1 MLPIEHALW
10 PLRIEQAW
18 WLLAAFF
25 LAAACMNAFERRWA
39 AAAFWGTLALLFAG
53 GDWALAAQKAGD
65 ARPVQA
71 AGLGV
76 VALALLAPLMHR
88 PAFAERTIAER
99 LESAAR
105 LGHRLFLPALL
116 IPAITVVFALI
127 DLAAKRSGSSIAW
140 LVSSGSPTLVGLA
153 AACMIALFAALA
165 ITRAKPV
172 AAVVEGRRLL
182 DTLGWAALLPLV
194 LAALGGVFTATG
206 VGDAVAALVASIVPT
221 QNAFACVLAYGLGM
235 VAFTVIMGNAFAAFP
250 VITAG
255 IGLPLLIRLHGAD
268 AAVVGSLGMLTG
280 YCGTLL
286 TPMAANFN
294 IVPAVLLELDDRNG
308 VIRAQWPTAL
318 LLLVVNLA
326 LMAWLAFR

>member
-1 MLPIEHALW
+1 M
-10 PLRIEQAW
+10 LRIEYAY

-25 LAAACMNAFERRWA
+25 GATAWMNGRERRWA
-39 AAAFWGTLALLFAG
+39 ATAFWTVLALLLAG
-53 GDWALAAQKAGD
+53 GEWVLGAKQAGD
-65 ARPVQA
+65 ARPAQL

-76 VALALLAPLMHR
+76 VALAVLAPLMRR
-88 PAFAERTIAER
+88 PTLAERPHDER
-99 LESAAR
+99 LASAQR
-105 LGHRLFLPALL
+105 LGHQLFAPALL
-116 IPAITVVFALI
+116 IPAVTVVFALL
-127 DLAAKRSGSSIAW
+127 DLLAKKYGFSIAW
-140 LVSSGSPTLVGLA
+140 LIGTDSATLIGLA
-153 AACMIALFAALA
+153 VACIVALLVALLVTHSRPAA
-165 ITRAKPV
+165 T
-172 AAVVEGRRLL
+172 VVEGRRLL
-182 DTLGWAALLPLV
+182 DMLGWAALLPLV
-194 LAALGGVFTATG
+194 LASLGGVFTATG
-206 VGDAVAALVASIVPT
+206 VGDAVAAIVAHVVPT
-221 QNAFACVLAYGLGM
+221 QHAFACVLAYGLGM

-250 VITAG
+250 VLTAG

-318 LLLVVNLA
+318 MLLVVNLA

>member
-1 MLPIEHALW
+1 M
-10 PLRIEQAW
+10 LRIEYAY

-25 LAAACMNAFERRWA
+25 FAAAWMNLRERRWA
-39 AAAFWGTLALLFAG
+39 ALAFWSVLALLFAG
-53 GDWALAAQKAGD
+53 GDFALSANTAGDRRPAQLAGLCVIALA
-65 ARPVQA
+65 V
-71 AGLGV
+71 
-76 VALALLAPLMHR
+76 LAPLMVR
-88 PAFAERTIAER
+88 PALAERPLQQR
-99 LESAAR
+99 LASALR
-105 LGHRLFLPALL
+105 LRHLLFLPALL
-116 IPAITVVFALI
+116 IPAVTVVFALL
-127 DLAAKRSGSSIAW
+127 DLASKKYAFSIAW
-140 LVSSGSPTLVGLA
+140 LIGDGSTTLIGLAVACVVAVLAALLVTRSRPGLA
-153 AACMIALFAALA
+153 A
-165 ITRAKPV
+165 T
-172 AAVVEGRRLL
+172 EGRRLL
-182 DTLGWAALLPLV
+182 DTVGWAALLPLV

-206 VGDAVAALVASIVPT
+206 VGDSVASIVAAVVPT
-221 QNAFACVLAYGLGM
+221 QNALACVLAYGLGM

-318 LLLVVNLA
+318 MLLVVNLG
-326 LMAWLAFR
+326 LMMWLAFR

>member
-1 MLPIEHALW
+1 M
-10 PLRIEQAW
+10 LRIEYAY

-25 LAAACMNAFERRWA
+25 SAAAWMNLRERRWA
-39 AAAFWGTLALLFAG
+39 AMAFWSVLALLFAG
-53 GDWALAAQKAGD
+53 GDFTLAAQKAGNPLP
-65 ARPVQA
+65 AQF
-71 AGLGV
+71 AGLCV
-76 VALALLAPLMHR
+76 VALAVLAPLTHR
-88 PAFAERTIAER
+88 PALAERPLDERIASALR
-99 LESAAR
+99 LR
-105 LGHRLFLPALL
+105 HWLFLPALL
-116 IPAITVVFALI
+116 IPAVTVVFALV
-127 DLAAKRSGSSIAW
+127 DLASKKYKFPIEWLIGNGSA
-140 LVSSGSPTLVGLA
+140 TLVGLA
-153 AACMIALFAALA
+153 VACLVALLAALLV
-165 ITRAKPV
+165 TRSRPML
-172 AAVVEGRRLL
+172 AVSEGRRLL

-206 VGDAVAALVASIVPT
+206 VGDAVAAIVAAVVPT
-221 QNAFACVLAYGLGM
+221 QHAFACVLAYGLGM

-294 IVPAVLLELDDRNG
+294 IVPAALLELDDSNG

-318 LLLVVNLA
+318 MLLVVNLA
-326 LMAWLAFR
+326 LMSWLAFR

>member
-1 MLPIEHALW
+1 M
-10 PLRIEQAW
+10 LRIEYAF

-25 LAAACMNAFERRWA
+25 FAAAWMNLRERRWA
-39 AAAFWGTLALLFAG
+39 AVAFWSVLGLLFAD
-53 GDWALAAQKAGD
+53 GDNALIAQKSGNTM
-65 ARPVQA
+65 PVQL

-76 VALALLAPLMHR
+76 VSLALLAPLMKR
-88 PAFAERTIAER
+88 PALAERPLDERIASASR
-99 LESAAR
+99 LR
-105 LGHRLFLPALL
+105 HRLFLPALL
-116 IPAITVVFALI
+116 IPAVTVLFALF
-127 DLAAKRSGSSIAW
+127 DLASKKYNFPIDWLIGNGSA
-140 LVSSGSPTLVGLA
+140 TLVGLA
-153 AACMIALFAALA
+153 VACVVALLAALLV
-165 ITRAKPV
+165 TRSRPTF
-172 AAVVEGRRLL
+172 AVGEGRRLL

-206 VGDAVAALVASIVPT
+206 VGDAVAAIVAAIVPT
-221 QNAFACVLAYGLGM
+221 QHAFACVLAYGLGM

-255 IGLPLLIRLHGAD
+255 IGLPLLINLHGAD

-318 LLLVVNLA
+318 MLLVVNLA
-326 LMAWLAFR
+326 LMSWLAFR

>member
-1 MLPIEHALW
+1 M
-10 PLRIEQAW
+10 LRIEYAY

-25 LAAACMNAFERRWA
+25 LAAAWMNACERHWA
-39 AAAFWGTLALLFAG
+39 ASAFWATLGLLFAG

-76 VALALLAPLMHR
+76 VALAVLAPLMRR
-88 PAFAERTIAER
+88 PAFDERAIAAR

-116 IPAITVVFALI
+116 IPAITVVFALV
-127 DLAAKRSGSSIAW
+127 DLVAKRNGSSIAW

-153 AACMIALFAALA
+153 AACVIALLVALA

-172 AAVVEGRRLL
+172 AAIVEGRRLL

-206 VGDAVAALVASIVPT
+206 VGDAVAGLVASIVPT
-221 QNAFACVLAYGLGM
+221 QNAYACVLAYGMGV
-235 VAFTVIMGNAFAAFP
+235 VAFTVVMGNAFAAFP

-294 IVPAVLLELDDRNG
+294 IVPAVLLELDVRNG

-318 LLLVVNLA
+318 LLLAVNLA

>member
-1 MLPIEHALW
+1 M
-10 PLRIEQAW
+10 LRIEYAY

-25 LAAACMNAFERRWA
+25 IASAWMNARERRWA
-39 AAAFWGTLALLFAG
+39 ACAFWATLSLLFIG
-53 GDWALAAQKAGD
+53 GDYVLSARHAGD
-65 ARPVQA
+65 NRPAQL

-76 VALALLAPLMHR
+76 VALAVLAPLMHR
-88 PAFAERTIAER
+88 PALAERAVEER
-99 LESAAR
+99 MISALR

-116 IPAITVVFALI
+116 IPAVTIVFALVE
-127 DLAAKRSGSSIAW
+127 LAAKKNGASTAW
-140 LVSSGSPTLVGLA
+140 LVSNGSVTLVGLA
-153 AACMIALFAALA
+153 AACVIAMIAAVAL
-165 ITRAKPV
+165 TRSEPTAT
-172 AAVVEGRRLL
+172 AVEGRRLL
-182 DTLGWAALLPLV
+182 DTIGWAALLPLV
-194 LAALGGVFTATG
+194 LAALGGMFTATG

-221 QNAFACVLAYGLGM
+221 QHVFACVLAYGLGM

-255 IGLPLLIRLHGAD
+255 IGLPLLVKLHGAD
-268 AAVVGSLGMLTG
+268 AAVVGSLGMLAG

-318 LLLVVNLA
+318 MLLAVTLV

>member
-1 MLPIEHALW
+1 M
-10 PLRIEQAW
+10 LRIEYAY

-25 LAAACMNAFERRWA
+25 LAAAWMNLRERRWA
-39 AAAFWGTLALLFAG
+39 ATAFWVVLALLFAG
-53 GDWALAAQKAGD
+53 GDFALAAKQAGD
-65 ARPVQA
+65 TRPAQL
-71 AGLGV
+71 AGLCI
-76 VALALLAPLMHR
+76 VALAVLAALMHR
-88 PAFAERTIAER
+88 PVFAERAVDER
-99 LESAAR
+99 LASALR
-105 LGHRLFLPALL
+105 LRHWLFVPALL
-116 IPAITVVFALI
+116 IPAVTVVFALV
-127 DLAAKRSGSSIAW
+127 DLASKKYRFPIDWLIGNGSA
-140 LVSSGSPTLVGLA
+140 TLVGLA
-153 AACMIALFAALA
+153 VACVVALIAALLV
-165 ITRAKPV
+165 TRSRPV
-172 AAVVEGRRLL
+172 RAVSEGRRLL
-182 DTLGWAALLPLV
+182 DTLGWAALLPIV
-194 LAALGGVFTATG
+194 LAALGGMFTATG
-206 VGDAVAALVASIVPT
+206 VGDAVAALVANVVPI

-308 VIRAQWPTAL
+308 VIRAQWPTAVI
-318 LLLVVNLA
+318 LLVVNIA